1 MFIKIHFNTHF
12 CTISFDQRL
21 INYKYNDKQRLD
33 CATVLFFNLNLVPR
47 AWDEVAL
54 IWLYCNFLPV
64 QVTELRL

>member
-33 CATVLFFNLNLVPR
+33 CATVLFFNLTL
-47 AWDEVAL
+47 L
-54 IWLYCNFLPV
+54 
-64 QVTELRL
+64 